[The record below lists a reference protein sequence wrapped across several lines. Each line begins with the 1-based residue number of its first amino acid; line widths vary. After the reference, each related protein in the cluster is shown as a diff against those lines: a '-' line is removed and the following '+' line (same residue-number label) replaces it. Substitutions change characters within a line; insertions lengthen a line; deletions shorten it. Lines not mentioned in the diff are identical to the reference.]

1 MSVERREQVT
11 YVGMESTG
19 NRRNFLSWRKPAG
32 FHGWHEPDESRDSRP
47 DLWEAR
53 GAIPR
58 AYPAPQ
64 LEGNARSNEDG
75 GIGVEPNNPR
85 QCSEVADGVARQSE
99 GIAQLSLP
107 CFVRQGV
114 SQGRSDIRLRVL
126 QSQGRSGRSGQADV
140 RGHRDVRSRALAGRT
155 GARAEKPNL
164 STTSCAAN
172 IHTEAGRETAAA
184 RSARDPGSDSGDG
197 SSSGSRTH
205 IRSRPAAGT
214 VRLSARPQRTG
225 RSKACP

>member
-75 GIGVEPNNPR
+75 GIGVEPNNPK

-107 CFVRQGV
+107 RTWKSASPALPERRARTIRQ
-114 SQGRSDIRLRVL
+114 L
-126 QSQGRSGRSGQADV
+126 
-140 RGHRDVRSRALAGRT
+140 
-155 GARAEKPNL
+155 P
-164 STTSCAAN
+164 
-172 IHTEAGRETAAA
+172 
-184 RSARDPGSDSGDG
+184 
-197 SSSGSRTH
+197 SSSSLLDPLSFKASMRRPVTT
-205 IRSRPAAGT
+205 RSVGDNRDYAQIPSISVLT
-214 VRLSARPQRTG
+214 NNMR
-225 RSKACP
+225 